1 MDISCQRNDPHVPI
15 LIIYLLVKCKANGPA
30 LVQEG
35 GGNNNTSQ
43 NTKYNLTVKLNNC
56 HLPLLEL

>member
-30 LVQEG
+30 LVQDYFTEYKVQ
-35 GGNNNTSQ
+35 S
-43 NTKYNLTVKLNNC
+43 YCEV
-56 HLPLLEL
+56 E

>member
-35 GGNNNTSQ
+35 GVTSQ